1 MPESEQAGTRPS
13 LSRPVFPTR
22 RAILGGAIVAGS
34 VWALSYRPSPDPPWT
49 TLTRNASWS
58 PRDGAAL
65 LFHNDRLWLFGG
77 SASNGELDLGD
88 GWSTADGIDW
98 RKEVDRAAWTPSQ
111 HSMSV
116 TFAGRMW
123 RMGGFVEKKNR
134 FLPISE
140 IWSSL
145 DGRTWILATITPGW
159 EARGGGTLVVYNGKL
174 WLLGGTRHP
183 QNEGI
188 EPNFGDVWSTENGV
202 DWTEVISKAPWK
214 PRAFHS
220 AIAHTDRLW
229 VMAGGHWGKNSML
242 YRDVWSSSDGIKW
255 EEHSSEAAWPGR
267 IRATAA
273 SYDGLMWVM
282 GGFIA
287 KPRGGARDIW
297 YSADGCNW
305 YPYLAAKVWP
315 RRMAHSSIV
324 FNDRLLILAGSNEDY
339 FNDVWAL
346 RIARDEVFPASDLT
360 RAVKW
365 FYKHFILRIATVS
378 SPT

>member
-1 MPESEQAGTRPS
+1 MESERTGTS
-13 LSRPVFPTR
+13 LGLSRSVFPTR
-22 RAILGGAIVAGS
+22 RAIIGGMIVAGG

-49 TLTRNASWS
+49 PLTRNATWP

-77 SASNGELDLGD
+77 SASNQEWDLGD
-88 GWSTADGIDW
+88 GWSTVDGIAW
-98 RKEVDRAAWTPSQ
+98 RKEVDRAAWTPAEQ
-111 HSMSV
+111 SMNV

-123 RMGGFVEKKNR
+123 RMGGFVEKENR
-134 FLPISE
+134 SLPISE

-145 DGRTWILATITPGW
+145 DGRSWILATITPGW
-159 EARGGGTLVVYNGKL
+159 DARGGGRLVVYNEKL

-183 QNEGI
+183 RNEGI

-202 DWTEVISKAPWK
+202 DWTKVISKAPWK

-220 AIAHTDRLW
+220 TIAHSDRLW
-229 VMAGGHWGKNSML
+229 VMGGGHWGKNPLL

-267 IRATAA
+267 IWATAA

-297 YSADGCNW
+297 YSADGRNW
-305 YPYLAAKVWP
+305 YPYLSAKVWP
-315 RRMAHSSIV
+315 RRMAHSAVV
-324 FNDRLLILAGSNEDY
+324 FNDRLLVLAGSNGDY

-346 RIARDEVFPASDLT
+346 RIARDEVFPSSDLT
-360 RAVKW
+360 GAVKW
-365 FYKHFILRIATVS
+365 FYKHFILHIANVS
-378 SPT
+378 SPL